1 MEQGVS
7 SIDVGVV
14 NPLVQSFLLEHPKH
28 RYSVPFADRS
38 NYARFE
44 DYVSLAVERL
54 TDEQL
59 LDFRTRFTFLKRDV
73 SVKTMLLRM
82 NLEFWDKDNYFT
94 ERAECSKE
102 PFGLLSSDFSTI
114 LSLDVESKIVL
125 AEKKASV
132 QTYHYYSTNVIFA
145 GSIGEVICQMPPQ
158 FLEKTND
165 NSYYIVIEDGISF
178 GTLDDMH
185 VRTLTL
191 YEQKK

>member
-1 MEQGVS
+1 MEQGAS
-7 SIDVGVV
+7 SIDMSIV
-14 NPLVQSFLLEHPKH
+14 NPLVQSFLFWHPKH

-59 LDFRTRFTFLKRDV
+59 LDFQTRFTFLKRDV
-73 SVKTMLLRM
+73 SIKTMLLRM
-82 NLEFWDKDNYFT
+82 NLVRWTKNSYFT
-94 ERAECSKE
+94 ERSKCSKE

-125 AEKKASV
+125 AEKKASF
-132 QTYHYYSTNVIFA
+132 QTYYYYNTNVLFA
-145 GSIGEVICQMPPQ
+145 GVIGEVICQIPPQ

-165 NSYYIVIEDGISF
+165 NSYYIVMEDEVSF